1 LGEDPNFLGAALGL
15 PRLAFVCFAADNM
28 LKPSPQPPQNFGAC
42 KEYIFSAAK
51 QTNAN
56 LGSPKAAPR
65 KLGSSPKRSRPMSS
79 EDFDPDGVDI
89 FEVPDISN
97 FSYSIEQDNN
107 KMNLKDLIPLDEFEN
122 FQEEAPKPKKR
133 GRPRKS

>member
-1 LGEDPNFLGAALGL
+1 
-15 PRLAFVCFAADNM
+15 
-28 LKPSPQPPQNFGAC
+28 
-42 KEYIFSAAK
+42 
-51 QTNAN
+51 
-56 LGSPKAAPR
+56 
-65 KLGSSPKRSRPMSS
+65 MSS